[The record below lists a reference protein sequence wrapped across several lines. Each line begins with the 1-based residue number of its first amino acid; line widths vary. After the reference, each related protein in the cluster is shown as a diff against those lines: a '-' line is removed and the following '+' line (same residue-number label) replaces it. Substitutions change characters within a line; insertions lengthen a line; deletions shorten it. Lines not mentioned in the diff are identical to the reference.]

1 MHYVLDNDGEEYIVY
16 NSATV
21 NWYTNKPLNFTVYT
35 YSNFK
40 YPTIIVKVN
49 GVKIEP
55 DANGVYTVPAGTD
68 LAVVTVEGAVKDGD
82 GTKLSFWEMLLRFFK
97 KIIAF
102 FGKIFGGSS
111 GGSDGSHS

>member
-16 NSATV
+16 NSATI

-40 YPTIIVKVN
+40 YPTVIVKVN

-68 LAVVTVEGAVKDGD
+68 LAVVTVEV
-82 GTKLSFWEMLLRFFK
+82 WEMLLRFFK